1 MVKLGKILM
10 IKSNIQAYRF
20 ELLKNWVD
28 RFEIA
33 ISLLRPDKESYDAF
47 QITSTLFCMN
57 GT

>member
-1 MVKLGKILM
+1 M
-10 IKSNIQAYRF
+10 ISSNIQAVHYGF
-20 ELLKNWVD
+20 KLIKNWVD
-28 RFEIA
+28 RFNIA

>member
-1 MVKLGKILM
+1 MKS
-10 IKSNIQAYRF
+10 SNIQDVRNKTVFYRF
-20 ELLKNWVD
+20 KVIKIGGD
-28 RFEIA
+28 RLNFA